1 MYTYLTGKIKEYENK
16 LIYIWGEMQT
26 VPGHTYCLMISSNVS
41 CTSDPFFEQSCKIY
55 KVWKQAIKKAPDFD
69 SKSGHIEKHCG
80 MRSNHYFTRLW
91 LFFILSRVMFFEI
104 CWDTEWQLQ
113 VTVDARKT
121 HNAKS
126 SMSFYL
132 FVCFF
137 INFFRFPL
145 LIYHCISWVLS
156 KKSSLTEK

>member
-1 MYTYLTGKIKEYENK
+1 MRWDANCTWTYLLSNDIIKCY
-16 LIYIWGEMQT
+16 
-26 VPGHTYCLMISSNVS
+26 S

-137 INFFRFPL
+137 HKFFPISFTDLPL
-145 LIYHCISWVLS
+145 YFVGFV
-156 KKSSLTEK
+156 KKVIFDWKVSMHFCQI